1 VSLKKKKNAVMSEI
15 NITPFTDIVLVLL
28 IIFMIT
34 TPMLMQPGIR
44 VNLPRGQTADSEDT
58 SNIEVLISKDGYIY
72 IEGKQVHNSNVEN
85 VMSGLI
91 SSHRGRAVIVKGD
104 REVRYECIIRFID
117 SAKKAGA
124 AKLALAVDSS
134 NFSGN

>member
-1 VSLKKKKNAVMSEI
+1 MSLKRKKSAVMSEI

-44 VNLPRGQTADSEDT
+44 VNLPKGQTADSEDT
-58 SNIEVLISKDGYIY
+58 SNIEVLISRDGYVY
-72 IEGKQVHNSNVEN
+72 IEGKQVHDLNVEN
-85 VMSGLI
+85 VVRCLI
-91 SSHRGRAVIVKGD
+91 SSHRSRAVIIKGD
-104 REVRYECIIRFID
+104 KEVRYECIIHFID

-124 AKLALAVDSS
+124 TKFALAVDSS